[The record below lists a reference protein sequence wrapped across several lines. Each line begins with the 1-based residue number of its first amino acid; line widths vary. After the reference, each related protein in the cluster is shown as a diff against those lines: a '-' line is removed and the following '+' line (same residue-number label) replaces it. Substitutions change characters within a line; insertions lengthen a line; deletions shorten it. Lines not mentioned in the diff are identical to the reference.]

1 MIILDQLDKL
11 DVIVQHINHSC
22 FTVEFDRKILVFD
35 YFKGDI
41 DLKDKDIYVFSSH
54 DHGDHFN
61 PVVLDWEESCSS
73 IQYIFSN
80 DIVVEPKENIHFLGP
95 YKEKT
100 IDFINIKTFGSTD
113 KGVSFLVS
121 VDGISI
127 FHAGDLNWWYWD
139 DDTEKEKMDM
149 ENSFKKKVQ
158 RIKDTGLNIDMAF
171 FPVDPRLEEYFHL
184 GGEYFIN
191 EINPKYFFPMHAWD
205 QYAISQ
211 KFIHKIGRKK
221 GKGTHLYKAVELSE
235 ECPQLYTN
243 IVDIAHHHQVFEL

>member
-1 MIILDQLDKL
+1 MSRLN
-11 DVIVQHINHSC
+11 VIVEYIHHSC
-22 FTVEFDRKILVFD
+22 FTVEFEDKLLVFD

-41 DLKDKDIYVFSSH
+41 NLKDKDIYVFSSH

-61 PVVLDWEESCSS
+61 PVVLDWENDFENLH
-73 IQYIFSN
+73 YILSN
-80 DIVVEPKENIHFLGP
+80 DIDVEETENITFMGP
-95 YKEKT
+95 YKEKA
-100 IDFINIKTFGSTD
+100 INDINVRTFGSTD

-121 VDGISI
+121 IDGISI

-139 DDTEKEKMDM
+139 DDTKKEKMDM

-158 RIKDTGLNIDMAF
+158 RIKDTGLTIDIAF

-205 QYAISQ
+205 KYEISQ
-211 KFIHKIGRKK
+211 KFIHKMGS
-221 GKGTHLYKAVELSE
+221 VS
-235 ECPQLYTN
+235 TN
-243 IVDIAHHHQVFEL
+243 IVDIAHNNQIFEL